1 MNHWKKRF
9 LALSLSICMST
20 ALLPAALAAEVEET
34 DRGTL
39 TYSEAIAPQYEKAGI
54 FSDGL
59 APAKQNGKW
68 GYINTDNEVVIPFQ
82 YDVAGIFNEGYAV
95 VGTLVSSEPET
106 EYD

>member
-9 LALSLSICMST
+9 LALSLSLCMST
-20 ALLPAALAAEVEET
+20 ALSPAAFAAEQEDP

-39 TYSEAIAPQYEKAGI
+39 TYAEAIAPQYEKAGV

-59 APAKQNGKW
+59 APVKQNGKW

-82 YDVAGIFNEGYAV
+82 FDAAGIFNEAMRW
-95 VGTLVSSEPET
+95 
-106 EYD
+106 